1 MIIDFRF
8 SNFRSFKDEARLCLD
23 RDGSIDRPA
32 QDVAAV
38 YGANASGKTNVVH
51 AIALFRGI
59 VLSNARLNSADQIG
73 YQPFLLDSC
82 ENEPY
87 LTEVTFDLEGMVY
100 RYGFEIAS
108 DGVRSEWLFTSKD
121 IAAFRADE
129 EDALFVFD
137 GLDVTG
143 SQSKA
148 IRELLPRK
156 RSNTLILTKLDQEN
170 DALAGK
176 IICWFHD
183 LVVVQ
188 AYNDPSF
195 YQYSHNHLIAD
206 KTGGQLEFIRKAD
219 PTIVKFDEAQIGA
232 ADAKTGLVPTQI
244 RFLRRSTAPGNG
256 LVPLSFSDFESAGTQ
271 KMFCVSGPIMDILE
285 HGRVVVFDEFE
296 SKLHPNLTRAL
307 VGYFTDPK
315 RNPHAAQLIVTTHD
329 VELMRAGV
337 LTRSQVF
344 FCDKNLHGES
354 KLYSLANFIDS
365 DQYDGKVL
373 AEKYLEGIFGAIPPL

>member
-1 MIIDFRF
+1 M
-8 SNFRSFKDEARLCLD
+8 
-23 RDGSIDRPA
+23 
-32 QDVAAV
+32 
-38 YGANASGKTNVVH
+38 
-51 AIALFRGI
+51 
-59 VLSNARLNSADQIG
+59 
-73 YQPFLLDSC
+73 
-82 ENEPY
+82 
-87 LTEVTFDLEGMVY
+87 
-100 RYGFEIAS
+100 
-108 DGVRSEWLFTSKD
+108 
-121 IAAFRADE
+121 
-129 EDALFVFD
+129 
-137 GLDVTG
+137 
-143 SQSKA
+143 
-148 IRELLPRK
+148 
-156 RSNTLILTKLDQEN
+156 
-170 DALAGK
+170 
-176 IICWFHD
+176 
-183 LVVVQ
+183 VVQ

-256 LVPLSFSDFESAGTQ
+256 LVPLPFSDFESAGTQ

-307 VGYFTDPK
+307 VGYFTDPE